1 MQTNEPGLYAAGDVS
16 ESFNRLSLR
25 QEWMG
30 TWANACYQGRTAGM
44 NMAGISTRFAGSIPQ
59 HVSPIFSWIYMQI
72 GDALRVGP
80 KVTNE
85 ENGDPF
91 KGPYTITIFDDD
103 VLVGANLINNPMDLA
118 WIKKEINRG
127 L

>member
-1 MQTNEPGLYAAGDVS
+1 MVEEPHFYGGLHQGVIHV
-16 ESFNRLSLR
+16 
-25 QEWMG
+25 
-30 TWANACYQGRTAGM
+30 TCYQGRTAGM
-44 NMAGISTRFAGSIPQ
+44 NMASISTRFASSIPQ
-59 HVSPIFSWIYMQI
+59 HVSPIFSWTYMQI

-80 KVTNE
+80 KVTYK

-103 VLVGANLINNPMDLA
+103 VLVGANLINNPTDLA